1 VVKASGDPHCW
12 AENGSKFDPVLNL
25 KIAQAFALA
34 VLAKFLA
41 RTDELIEWGMQ
52 LLHSMSLL
60 VARNGYAEV
69 PWRCPLL
76 GEQRKTSTRGEYF
89 RF

>member
-1 VVKASGDPHCW
+1 VVKASGAPHCW

-41 RTDELIEWGMQ
+41 RTDELIE
-52 LLHSMSLL
+52 
-60 VARNGYAEV
+60 
-69 PWRCPLL
+69 
-76 GEQRKTSTRGEYF
+76 
-89 RF
+89 

>member
-1 VVKASGDPHCW
+1 MVKASGDPHCW

-41 RTDELIEWGMQ
+41 RTDELIE
-52 LLHSMSLL
+52 
-60 VARNGYAEV
+60 
-69 PWRCPLL
+69 
-76 GEQRKTSTRGEYF
+76 
-89 RF
+89 